1 MQLPQILQRFDSL
14 SKQGVVCRLAPGATR
29 EVIRESEARLSV
41 NFPEQVALFW
51 MAFDGLE
58 VDLPPFKIL
67 PLSEM
72 KREGDLVVFC
82 ICDRT
87 IRIAFDVRAA
97 NEAGQWS
104 ILNAETGYC
113 ITLTMASFWSTHLWS
128 WIVKHRPIWYDVHS
142 SPGEQEYVM

>member
-1 MQLPQILQRFDSL
+1 MHLAQIVQRFNSL
-14 SKQGVVCRLAPGATR
+14 SNQGVVCRLAPGATR
-29 EVIRESEARLSV
+29 DLFRETETRLGV
-41 NFPEQVALFW
+41 KFPEQVESFW

-58 VDLPPFKIL
+58 VDIPPLKIL

-72 KREGDLVVFC
+72 KREGELVVFC

-87 IRIAFDVRAA
+87 IRIAFHVGAA

-113 ITLTMASFWSTHLWS
+113 ITLTIASFWSIHMWS
-128 WIVKHRPIWYDVHS
+128 WIVKQRPMWNDAHNS
-142 SPGEQEYVM
+142 SSRH